1 MISSY
6 RTVTAVLMIALCA
19 VLVIGCGDTFR
30 PTINVEPTP
39 TGDPNTL
46 QMALVLATNPA
57 GNGSTTHI
65 NVSGDTNVGVVTVG
79 LNPVFLGKDGSRAF
93 VVNSFNGTANTVSL
107 YLALLPTTAS
117 LTTVTLPTTSPTPSD
132 IQPVSG
138 GFGGS
143 NGNIY
148 IADALINAVTVIT
161 TNNLVAAGNINV
173 GTQPVAVAGN
183 GNNGKVYVV
192 NHGSND
198 VTVISTVDNTII
210 GSPIAVG
217 SQPIWAVM
225 SDDGTQVFVINQG
238 GNSVTVIETAT
249 DTVSA
254 TITGFSSP
262 NYAVYDS
269 RFKRLYVSNTGNNTV
284 GVIRSDVTPPAAL
297 PSPITVTGTPTSLA
311 VLPDGSR
318 VYVALGNCPAG
329 TNQLNFVA
337 TVTNLSTCTGNT
349 VAVVDTQALRQSK
362 TITVGFG
369 AVSVDI
375 SSDGSRAYVVNAHDR
390 TASIIRT
397 SSDTELLNAQ
407 GQPARIHMPEQNL
420 SCTNPSSCPPGG
432 TPQLPFMVKAFP

>member
-6 RTVTAVLMIALCA
+6 RTVTAVLMIAFCA
-19 VLVIGCGDTFR
+19 VLVLGCGDTFR

-39 TGDPNTL
+39 TGDPSSL
-46 QMALVLATNPA
+46 QQALVLATNPA

-79 LNPVFLGKDGSRAF
+79 SNPVFLGKDAARAF

-107 YLALLPTTAS
+107 YLALLPSSPA

-132 IQPVSG
+132 IKPVAG
-138 GFGGS
+138 GFGGT

-148 IADALINAVTVIT
+148 IAESAINAVTLII
-161 TNNLVAAGNINV
+161 TNNLVASGNIPV
-173 GTQPVAVAGN
+173 GTEPVAVAGN
-183 GNNGKVYVV
+183 ANNGKVYVV
-192 NHGSND
+192 NHGSNN
-198 VTVISTVDNTII
+198 VSVISTVDNSVI

-238 GNSVTVIETAT
+238 GNSVTVIDTAT

-269 RFKRLYVSNTGNNTV
+269 RFKRLYVSNTGNNTI
-284 GVIRSDVTPPAAL
+284 GVIRSDVSPPAAL
-297 PSPITVTGTPTSLA
+297 PSPIAVSGTPTSVA
-311 VLPDGSR
+311 VLSDGSR
-318 VYVALGNCPAG
+318 VYAALGNCPAG

-337 TVTNLSTCTGNT
+337 TITNPGNCLGNT
-349 VAVVDTQALRQSK
+349 VAVIDSQALHQTK
-362 TITVGFG
+362 TITVGSG
-369 AVSVDI
+369 AVSVDA
-375 SSDGSRAYVVNAHDR
+375 SSDASKVYVVNAHDA

-397 SSDTELLNAQ
+397 ASDTELLNAQ
-407 GQPARIHMPEQNL
+407 GQPARVHAPEQNL
-420 SCTNPSSCPPGG
+420 SCINPSSCPPSG
-432 TPQLPFMVKAFP
+432 TPQIPFMVKAFP

>member
-6 RTVTAVLMIALCA
+6 RTVTAVLMIAFCA

-39 TGDPNTL
+39 TGDPGSL
-46 QMALVLATNPA
+46 QQALVLATNPA
-57 GNGSTTHI
+57 GNGSDTHI

-107 YLALLPTTAS
+107 YLALLPSSPA

-132 IQPVSG
+132 IKPVSG

-148 IADALINAVTVIT
+148 IADSAINAVTVIT

-173 GTQPVAVAGN
+173 GTEPVAVAGN

-198 VTVISTVDNTII
+198 VSILSTVDNTVIATV
-210 GSPIAVG
+210 AVG

-225 SDDGTQVFVINQG
+225 SDDGNQVFVINQG
-238 GNSVTVIETAT
+238 GNSVTVIDTAT
-249 DTVSA
+249 DTISA

-262 NYAVYDS
+262 NFAVYDS

-284 GVIRSDVTPPAAL
+284 GVIRSDVNPPAAL
-297 PSPITVTGTPTSLA
+297 PSPIAVSGTPTSVA
-311 VLPDGSR
+311 VLADGSR
-318 VYVALGNCPAG
+318 VYAALGNCPAG

-369 AVSVDI
+369 AVSVDV
-375 SSDGSRAYVVNAHDR
+375 SSDSSRLYVVNAHDR
-390 TASIIRT
+390 TASIILT
-397 SSDTELLNAQ
+397 PSDTELLNAQ
-407 GQPARIHMPEQNL
+407 GQPDRIHMPEQNL
-420 SCTNPSSCPPGG
+420 SCINPSSCPPSG